1 MQNALRDIPTYLF
14 TMMLL
19 EDESGGEDA
28 IVVVVWIPETK
39 TQYVQDV
46 ELQNRLEN
54 CCTPFK
60 VEVHCG

>member
-1 MQNALRDIPTYLF
+1 
-14 TMMLL
+14 MMLL